1 MKPTA
6 KAPLANVLDLLLD
19 AVCMVDLDGRFVFAS
34 AACEQIF
41 GYTPEEMAGRSM
53 IEMVHPLDRE
63 RTLAS
68 AAEVIAGTAEPH
80 FENRY
85 LRKDGRI
92 VHVMWSARWSEA
104 DQMRIGVARDIT
116 ERKRADAMRAAL
128 YAISEAA
135 HSAEDL
141 LALFGHIHQIVGE
154 LLPAINFFVALYDG
168 ARDELSFPYHVDQHD
183 QAPAPRRLNSGTLSG
198 EVIRTGR
205 ALLVTPDTRVLL
217 PDGVAPSVGTDP
229 LDWLGVPLISQQR
242 VLGALVVQS
251 YSGDVRYTEEDKE
264 LLQFVSTQVAAAIER
279 KQTHTRLQ
287 HLAQHDALTGLP
299 NRELFHDRLQTALAR
314 ARREH
319 SRLALLYIDLDR
331 FKQVNDALGHAAG
344 DLLLREVGLRL
355 RQCVRESDTIGRIG
369 GDEFLVLLPTID
381 QPADA
386 ARVAAKIRHAL
397 NRPFELDGELASIS
411 SSIGIAVCPEH
422 GDGKQELIQRA
433 DRAMYA
439 AKQRG
444 GDQSVLATATRDAR
458 DDDPVA
464 VF

>member
-1 MKPTA
+1 
-6 KAPLANVLDLLLD
+6 
-19 AVCMVDLDGRFVFAS
+19 
-34 AACEQIF
+34 
-41 GYTPEEMAGRSM
+41 
-53 IEMVHPLDRE
+53 
-63 RTLAS
+63 
-68 AAEVIAGTAEPH
+68 
-80 FENRY
+80 
-85 LRKDGRI
+85 
-92 VHVMWSARWSEA
+92 
-104 DQMRIGVARDIT
+104 
-116 ERKRADAMRAAL
+116 
-128 YAISEAA
+128 
-135 HSAEDL
+135 
-141 LALFGHIHQIVGE
+141 
-154 LLPAINFFVALYDG
+154 
-168 ARDELSFPYHVDQHD
+168 
-183 QAPAPRRLNSGTLSG
+183 
-198 EVIRTGR
+198 
-205 ALLVTPDTRVLL
+205 
-217 PDGVAPSVGTDP
+217 
-229 LDWLGVPLISQQR
+229 
-242 VLGALVVQS
+242 
-251 YSGDVRYTEEDKE
+251 
-264 LLQFVSTQVAAAIER
+264 VAAAIER

-444 GDQSVLATATRDAR
+444 GDRAVLATATRDAR